1 VPPPVDVLALTGDM
15 PERRLEPGEVLYRE
29 GAAEHASVA
38 VLVAGTLGVEA
49 GTTVLPDVTA
59 PGAFVG
65 EVGALLDRPRSAT
78 ILARGP
84 ATVRVIG
91 DPTAFFATHP
101 ELALELARQLAGR
114 LQRLT
119 AYLADVREQY
129 ADHEGHLGMV
139 DAVLGRLAARP
150 PVDIEP
156 GSDRSPDY

>member
-1 VPPPVDVLALTGDM
+1 VPPPLDVLALTADM

-29 GAAEHASVA
+29 GDVDHATVA
-38 VLVAGTLGVEA
+38 VLHAGVLGVEA
-49 GTTVLPDVTA
+49 GGTPLPDVSA

-65 EVGALLDRPRSAT
+65 EIGALLDQPRSAT
-78 ILARGP
+78 IFARGA

-91 DPTAFFATHP
+91 DPAAFFATHP

-114 LQRLT
+114 LHRLT
-119 AYLADVREQY
+119 AYLADVRAQY
-129 ADHEGHLGMV
+129 ADEDGHLGMV

-150 PVDIEP
+150 PLDIEP

>member
-1 VPPPVDVLALTGDM
+1 MRIAMIGTGYVGLVSGVCFSDFGHEVVCVDTNA
-15 PERRLEPGEVLYRE
+15 EKIARL
-29 GAAEHASVA
+29 
-38 VLVAGTLGVEA
+38 EA